1 MSDKVSDEDMRL
13 LEMASNIVIAHLKMT
28 AVPQEK
34 LPELI
39 NETIQTLKKSI
50 NEKHANNANASRER
64 TNTPAVPIE
73 DSVHDDY
80 IVCLEDGKKLKMLKR
95 HLRVAFNMSV
105 DEYFEKWGLPRNYPT
120 VAPNYQEQRRYLA
133 RCNGFGY
140 GIKKPP
146 AFQYCSNKED
156 EALGCVLE

>member
-1 MSDKVSDEDMRL
+1 MSDTVSDDDMKL

-28 AVPQEK
+28 AISQEK
-34 LPELI
+34 IPVLI
-39 NETIQTLKKSI
+39 NETVQALKQSVNIKQTSSFEDYH
-50 NEKHANNANASRER
+50 EKVNI
-64 TNTPAVPIE
+64 PAVPIE
-73 DSVHDDY
+73 ESVHEDY

-95 HLRVAFNMSV
+95 HLRVAFNMSI